1 MSMTRTVAD
10 KAMTNAQMLRHLR
23 RHPHRRAVAML
34 LWGVAVKHCGPGW
47 YPRPWAIELRTIA
60 MGVV

>member
-1 MSMTRTVAD
+1 MTD
-10 KAMTNAQMLRHLR
+10 AQMLRHLR

-34 LWGVAVKHCGPGW
+34 LLRAAEEHRGLSW
-47 YPRPWAIELRTIA
+47 YPRPWSIELRTIA